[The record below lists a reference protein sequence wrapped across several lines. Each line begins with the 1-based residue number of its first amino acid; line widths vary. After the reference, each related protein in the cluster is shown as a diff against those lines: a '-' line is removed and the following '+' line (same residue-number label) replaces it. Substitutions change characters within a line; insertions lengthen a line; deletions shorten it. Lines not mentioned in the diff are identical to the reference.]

1 MTEPRKPKTLS
12 REEDYRDYE
21 DRNLRDG
28 WPYSDGSGSASQSPE
43 NRGYG
48 DTSAN
53 FDEEPDRNFIVDA
66 ADQTGLERAEDD
78 TTGPLPT
85 DRIDSDELEAVITE
99 QLELRGVDIDSID
112 VQADGGTVTLE
123 GSVETIPLARHLEAI
138 VRSIPGVVEVQ
149 NNLRTTGVDAHIPGD
164 DE

>member
-1 MTEPRKPKTLS
+1 MTQPRKPKTLS

-48 DTSAN
+48 DTAAN
-53 FDEEPDRNFIVDA
+53 FDEESNGDFIIDT
-66 ADQTGLERAEDD
+66 ADQTGLERAEDH
-78 TTGPLPT
+78 TAGPLPT

-99 QLELRGVDIDSID
+99 RLEQSGVDIDSID
-112 VQADGGTVTLE
+112 VRANDGVVTLE

-164 DE
+164 E

>member
-28 WPYSDGSGSASQSPE
+28 WPYSDGGGSASESPE

-53 FDEEPDRNFIVDA
+53 FDEERDGDFIIDS
-66 ADQTGLERAEDD
+66 ADSTGLERGEDQ
-78 TTGPLPT
+78 TVGPLPS

-99 QLELRGVDIDSID
+99 QLEQRGVDVNSID
-112 VQADGGTVTLE
+112 VHANDGIVTLE
-123 GSVETIPLARHLEAI
+123 GNVETIPLARHLTAI
-138 VRSIPGVVEVQ
+138 VLSIPGVAEVR
-149 NNLRTTGVDAHIPGD
+149 NNLRTIGVDAHIPN

>member
-1 MTEPRKPKTLS
+1 MMQPRKPKPLS

-53 FDEEPDRNFIVDA
+53 FDEEPDGDFIIDA
-66 ADQTGLERAEDD
+66 ADQTGLERAEDR
-78 TTGPLPT
+78 TVGPLPT
-85 DRIDSDELEAVITE
+85 DRIDSDELESVITQ
-99 QLELRGVDIDSID
+99 QLEQRGFDIDSLD
-112 VQADGGTVTLE
+112 VRAEGGVVMLE

-149 NNLRTTGVDAHIPGD
+149 NNLRTIGVDAHIPGD
-164 DE
+164 E